1 MNHNALK
8 ALAEAAVKAHDDANA
23 RLVARGL
30 NSKARYPLLKDLREA
45 KDAAWGAY
53 VKGAKKFVRKELDK
67 VIAAG
72 RPAKTAAELAR
83 SPWKSAKAAAA
94 AAKAAA

>member
-1 MNHNALK
+1 MNHNELK
-8 ALAEAAVKAHDDANA
+8 AIAETAAKAHDDENA
-23 RLVARGL
+23 RLVALGL

-45 KDAAWGAY
+45 KNAAWSAY
-53 VKGAKKFVRKELDK
+53 VTGAHRYVRKELDK
-67 VIAAG
+67 MIAAD
-72 RPAKTAAELAR
+72 RPARKAAELAR

>member
-1 MNHNALK
+1 MNHNELK
-8 ALAEAAVKAHDDANA
+8 ALAEAAVKAHDDENA
-23 RLVARGL
+23 RLVAMGL
-30 NSKARYPLLKDLREA
+30 NSKARYPLLIDLREA
-45 KDAAWGAY
+45 KDAWGAY